1 MEIINATDGYKLGHH
16 RMYPEGTEQVYS
28 NWTPRSNKYFPEATE
43 GSVVFGIQYLIK
55 KYLIDEFNQ
64 NFFGLPKEKAVE
76 MFYRRVHN
84 FVGIESVGYKHIEAL
99 YDLGYLPIRIKALP
113 EGSVC
118 PIRVPMMTI
127 TNTKSEFFWLT
138 NYLETLI
145 SCTLWMPCTSATR
158 ARLYKKELKRH
169 AVHTGFP
176 EDVNL
181 DFLCHDFSMRGMA
194 GLEAAIIS
202 GMAHMTSFVG
212 SETIPAIAALEEYY
226 GANSDNELIAATV
239 PAQSNI
245 VFPDHGA
252 KDRYG
257 SNYSHYGYLVFKKE
271 RNLETGRIES
281 FEIEESK
288 NCYYSTFVFIDDLCD
303 AGGTFLGELKVLKER
318 YPNSKFIIIVCHVV
332 NDKGLVNMCNNF
344 DQVIVS
350 NSHRDINYRPSN
362 ENLTVI
368 DVCK

>member
-1 MEIINATDGYKLGHH
+1 
-16 RMYPEGTEQVYS
+16 MYPEGTEQVYS

-64 NFFGLPKEKAVE
+64 NFFGLPKEKAIE

-84 FVGIESVGYKHIEAL
+84 FVG
-99 YDLGYLPIRIKALP
+99 
-113 EGSVC
+113 
-118 PIRVPMMTI
+118 
-127 TNTKSEFFWLT
+127 
-138 NYLETLI
+138 
-145 SCTLWMPCTSATR
+145 
-158 ARLYKKELKRH
+158 
-169 AVHTGFP
+169 
-176 EDVNL
+176 
-181 DFLCHDFSMRGMA
+181 
-194 GLEAAIIS
+194 
-202 GMAHMTSFVG
+202 
-212 SETIPAIAALEEYY
+212 
-226 GANSDNELIAATV
+226 
-239 PAQSNI
+239 
-245 VFPDHGA
+245 
-252 KDRYG
+252 
-257 SNYSHYGYLVFKKE
+257 
-271 RNLETGRIES
+271 IES